1 MDQGNS
7 SEEDLIQRRDSCKIL
22 SDIDRLEAKDIA
34 QKAKVKWTLE
44 GDENTKF
51 FHGMLKKKRR
61 QLAIRGVFKNG
72 DWIEDPHCVKEEF
85 YSHYSN
91 RFNLADG
98 LMPSLDGV
106 MPNILSSG
114 HRDYLERQFSN
125 DEIKRAVWDCGGDRA
140 PGPDGYTFKFF
151 TTFWDVI
158 EADVIRFVQD
168 FFRTGKFPKGCNST
182 FIAWI
187 PKVSNA
193 KFVMDFRPISLI
205 GCQYKIVGKI
215 LANQLSKVIRNCI
228 SPEQLAF
235 IKGRNILDG
244 PLILN
249 EVMAWYRKRKK
260 DLMVFKVDFE
270 KAFDSLRWD
279 YLDLI
284 MVNLVNGSPTRE
296 FKIFRGLRQG
306 DPLSPF
312 LFILAMEGLH
322 VLSCKEE
329 PIGLKINVNKCGI
342 LGVGKTDEEVSNLA
356 HLLGC
361 GEVVIQKFRSKLS
374 LWKARLLSVRGR
386 LSLIK
391 SVLSSLPIYYM
402 SIYMMPVT
410 VQKKLESMRNNFF
423 IGGDMDDRKMTWIWR
438 FLCNSSDLWVRVIK
452 SIYGDQ
458 GGIIEGSSLNQRHT
472 TWGAILSAVRS
483 LNQKGVDLLAMCVRK
498 VGNGKTCR
506 FWEDIWVVMTQG
518 IVLSD
523 KSDTWDWSLNVSSGF
538 SVASVRTLV
547 DSHILDASPV
557 ATRWNRSIPIKIN
570 VFLWRLSL
578 NKLATRVNLDRK
590 GIDVDSTLC
599 PLCMEDVETV
609 NHIFFSCNMAM
620 VLWGLFASW
629 WELDIPVCA
638 NVEDWF
644 GWIDS
649 LHRSNRIKSIIEGAG
664 STLLW
669 CIWKF
674 RNELIFSS
682 QPPKKSTLW
691 DSILSLSFLW
701 ISSRNPKCNF
711 R

>member
-1 MDQGNS
+1 
-7 SEEDLIQRRDSCKIL
+7 
-22 SDIDRLEAKDIA
+22 
-34 QKAKVKWTLE
+34 
-44 GDENTKF
+44 
-51 FHGMLKKKRR
+51 
-61 QLAIRGVFKNG
+61 
-72 DWIEDPHCVKEEF
+72 
-85 YSHYSN
+85 
-91 RFNLADG
+91 
-98 LMPSLDGV
+98 
-106 MPNILSSG
+106 
-114 HRDYLERQFSN
+114 
-125 DEIKRAVWDCGGDRA
+125 
-140 PGPDGYTFKFF
+140 
-151 TTFWDVI
+151 
-158 EADVIRFVQD
+158 
-168 FFRTGKFPKGCNST
+168 
-182 FIAWI
+182 
-187 PKVSNA
+187 
-193 KFVMDFRPISLI
+193 
-205 GCQYKIVGKI
+205 
-215 LANQLSKVIRNCI
+215 
-228 SPEQLAF
+228 
-235 IKGRNILDG
+235 
-244 PLILN
+244 
-249 EVMAWYRKRKK
+249 MAWYRKCKK
-260 DLMVFKVDFE
+260 DLMVFKVDFK

-284 MVNLVNGSPTRE
+284 MVKLVNGSPTRE
-296 FKIFRGLRQG
+296 FEIFRGLRQG

-322 VLSCKEE
+322 VLSCKAES
-329 PIGLKINVNKCGI
+329 IGLFKGATFGLKINVNKCSI
-342 LGVGKTDEEVSNLA
+342 LGVGKTGEEVSNLA

-361 GEVVIQKFRSKLS
+361 GVTKAPFKYLGVLVGGNMNLCSNWEVVIQKFRSKLS
-374 LWKARLLSVRGR
+374 LWKACLLSVGGR

-423 IGGDMDDRKMTWIWR
+423 IGGDMDDRKMTW
-438 FLCNSSDLWVRVIK
+438 
-452 SIYGDQ
+452 
-458 GGIIEGSSLNQRHT
+458 
-472 TWGAILSAVRS
+472 
-483 LNQKGVDLLAMCVRK
+483 

-506 FWEDIWVVMTQG
+506 FWEDIWVGNTSLKLLFPRVYNLDTDKACVVADRIPIQGWVSVLRRQPRGGAEATQFNDLHVMTQG

-523 KSDTWDWSLNVSSGF
+523 KSDTWDWSLNISSGF

-557 ATRWNRSIPIKIN
+557 ANS
-570 VFLWRLSL
+570 
-578 NKLATRVNLDRK
+578 K

-609 NHIFFSCNMAM
+609 NHIFFSCNMAT

-674 RNELIFSS
+674 RNKLIFSS

-691 DSILSLSFLW
+691 DLILSLSFLW

-711 R
+711 IWVSWLQNPMNSFTSM